1 MICPFE
7 WRYGSEEMRT
17 IFELGSRINYMVK
30 VELALLKALMKAG
43 VIPSCKVDNVRV
55 DPEEVMAVEREVN
68 HDIMALTIVLERK
81 LGECGKYV
89 HLGATS
95 YDIVDTAWALQIRD
109 ALKIILD
116 KLRSVILTLI
126 EYSEKYRDLVMVG
139 RTHGQWAL
147 PITLGFKFANYVYE
161 LARSYE
167 RLVDSGKRVVK
178 LKMSGAV
185 GTMAA
190 WGERGLDV
198 EKYVAQELGLEPH
211 AITTQVAPRDGFA
224 ELISA
229 VAILSSQLDRFAL
242 EVRELSR
249 PEIGE
254 IVEGVGRRQV
264 GSSTMPHKANP
275 VTAERISSLAKYL
288 RALPHVALENI
299 PLWHERDLTNSANE
313 RIIIPH
319 AFLALDEQLDST
331 LKLLKKLTINEGKIR
346 ENLKEACKYN
356 LAEALMI
363 KLVLE
368 KGLRRSEA
376 HEVVMK
382 GVREG
387 LSVQEMAERYGVKIP
402 FCDEY
407 IGQVHEL
414 IERSLRFAKEVIK
427 RKVL

>member
-7 WRYGSEEMRT
+7 WRYGSEEMRR
-17 IFELGSRINYMVK
+17 IFELKSRLEYMVK
-30 VELALLKALMKAG
+30 VEIALLKALMRVG
-43 VIPSCKVDNVRV
+43 MIPKCEVKDVEVE
-55 DPEEVMAVEREVN
+55 PEEVIEVEKEIG
-68 HDIMALTIVLERK
+68 HDVMALAMVLERK
-81 LGECGKYV
+81 VGECGRYI

-109 ALKIILD
+109 ALRIVLN
-116 KLRSVILTLI
+116 KLKQVILKLI
-126 EYSEKYRDLVMVG
+126 ELSEKYKDLVMVG

-161 LARSYE
+161 LSRSYE
-167 RLVDSGKRVVK
+167 RLVDAGTRVVK

-190 WGERGLDV
+190 WGEKGLEV
-198 EKYVAQELGLEPH
+198 ERYVAQELGLEPH

-229 VAILSSQLDRFAL
+229 MAILASQLDRFAL

-254 IVEGVGRRQV
+254 VVEGVRKRQV

-288 RALPHVALENI
+288 RALPHVAFENI
-299 PLWHERDLTNSANE
+299 PLWHERDLSNSANE
-313 RIIIPH
+313 RVIIPH
-319 AFLALDEQLDST
+319 AFLALDEQLNSMI
-331 LKLLKKLTINEGKIR
+331 KLLDRLVINEERIKR
-346 ENLKEACKYN
+346 NLEEACKYV
-356 LAEALMI
+356 LAEALMV

-368 KGLRRSEA
+368 KGFRRSEA
-376 HEVVMK
+376 HEAVMRK
-382 GVREG
+382 VREG
-387 LSVQEMAERYGVKIP
+387 VSVQELAKEYGVELPPCEK
-402 FCDEY
+402 Y
-407 IGQVHEL
+407 VGKVSEL
-414 IERSLRFAKEVIK
+414 IERSVRYAKEVISK
-427 RKVL
+427 KGL